1 MQNLRTATV
10 ASVASS
16 PAVWLVTALGAAV
29 ALVVSFGHLTT
40 AESAALYSAAAAA
53 GTIVTAVLTR
63 PVSVSVLSGAAVVIL
78 GDLALF
84 GFPALSSDQKAA
96 LAGALT
102 FALGAFLHLTG
113 VSAVSM
119 ARKAAAGKT
128 GA

>member
-1 MQNLRTATV
+1 MQNLKATATAAV
-10 ASVASS
+10 TNS

-29 ALVVSFGHLTT
+29 ALAVSFGHLST
-40 AESAALYSAAAAA
+40 AESAALYSAVAAA
-53 GTIVTAVLTR
+53 GTIVTAALTR
-63 PVSVSVLSGAAVVIL
+63 PVSVSVLSGAAVIIL

-102 FALGAFLHLTG
+102 FALGAFLHLAG
-113 VSAVSM
+113 VSTVSM